1 MLSYFQQINWV
12 YLTLISITIYYVLLH
27 EHLLAVKKLE
37 KSL

>member
-12 YLTLISITIYYVLLH
+12 YLTLITIYYVLLH